1 MGRIR
6 RKHEKI
12 TNHANTIYTSGTGV
26 VRDVSIDVP
35 RELQHKR
42 EDQEGGKQRAVYGRN
57 SQRMT
62 SEPIAI

>member
-1 MGRIR
+1 MRNSQS
-6 RKHEKI
+6 RKYNI
-12 TNHANTIYTSGTGV
+12 QNGTGV
-26 VRDVSIDVP
+26 VRDVSIDVS

-57 SQRMT
+57 SQHMT